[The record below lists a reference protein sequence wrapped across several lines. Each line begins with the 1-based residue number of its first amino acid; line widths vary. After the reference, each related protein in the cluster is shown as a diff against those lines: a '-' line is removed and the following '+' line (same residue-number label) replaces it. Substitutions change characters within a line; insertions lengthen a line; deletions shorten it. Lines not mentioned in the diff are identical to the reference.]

1 MSQPPEKE
9 TQAAVDNIVNAD
21 ANSNSNQQPTTTTT
35 TTTPLH
41 PTTSDVSSRFSVD
54 SNIDDEDGTGL
65 QPQAYDPEDAQS
77 QLSGNLSST
86 LSRAESLKMVRTET
100 VKSLKDLGLNKT
112 VSIVDPVRPTNI
124 NNPIFPEEYTLET
137 MTGLVPVE
145 TLHEMGRYRSATAK
159 AQSLK
164 RTRTGAS
171 VATSAAASSAAGTTS
186 AFRQGPETTEEE
198 AQTQTQTPLDEEAL
212 TPTSRDDQPFD
223 PEIQFV
229 TFFINDP
236 QNPHNWK
243 PALRWLY
250 TIILSMMVVCVAFG
264 SSIVTGALGSMSDKY
279 NVSLEVSILSC
290 SLMVLGFAVG
300 PLIWSPLSEQIGRRP
315 VYFISFGLYFIF
327 NIPCAVAPNI
337 GTILVCRFLCGVFAA
352 SGLANVG
359 GSISD
364 MFPTE
369 TRGKAIAYFA
379 AAPYGGPVLG
389 PLVGGFISRY
399 DGRISIVFWVN
410 FAFSGLMW
418 IVGSLIPET
427 YAPVIL
433 KKRAKLLR
441 KETGNEKIMTEQ
453 EAAGLSLKDIIQTCL
468 YRPLKF
474 ALTEPVLDL
483 MCFYVCLIYSLLYA
497 FFFAYPVVFGELYNY
512 GDDLVGM
519 MLIPIIIG
527 AGLALLTTPLI
538 ESYYVKMCHRRQP
551 TPEDRL
557 VGAMIGSPFPA
568 IALWILGATSE
579 KHVFWV
585 GPASSGLAFGYG
597 MVLIYYSLNNYIID
611 TYAKYAASA
620 LATKVFLRSAGGA
633 AFPLFTMQMYH
644 KLGLHW
650 ASWLLA
656 FITTAMIALPF
667 AFYKWGKS
675 LRKRFCRENFSAFPD
690 DDDEDEHEE
699 DISNST
705 DDKQE

>member
-1 MSQPPEKE
+1 MDDTK
-9 TQAAVDNIVNAD
+9 
-21 ANSNSNQQPTTTTT
+21 TTEMG
-35 TTTPLH
+35 
-41 PTTSDVSSRFSVD
+41 SDVNNNVQQTETINDTNPTVEAPLTNTSNDVQSLSSSSTGSSSGSSSRSSVD
-54 SNIDDEDGTGL
+54 DDDNL
-65 QPQAYDPEDAQS
+65 APQAYDPEDATS

-100 VKSLKDLGLNKT
+100 AASLKNKGLSRT
-112 VSIVDPVRPTNI
+112 VSIVDPVRPTTVD
-124 NNPIFPEEYTLET
+124 NPIFPEEYTMET
-137 MTGLVPVE
+137 ETGLVPVQ
-145 TLHEMGRYRSATAK
+145 TLHEIGRSRIPSKILTRRSTRRS
-159 AQSLK
+159 QSSK
-164 RTRTGAS
+164 NS
-171 VATSAAASSAAGTTS
+171 N
-186 AFRQGPETTEEE
+186 EEE
-198 AQTQTQTPLDEEAL
+198 IQEPIKEDEEAL
-212 TPTSRDDQPFD
+212 EASSKYDKPFD

-229 TFFINDP
+229 TFLINDP
-236 QNPHNWK
+236 ENPHNWK
-243 PALRWLY
+243 AVYRWSY
-250 TIILSMMVVCVAFG
+250 TILLSLMVVCVAFG
-264 SSIVTGALGSMSDKY
+264 SSIVTGALGLMNDKY
-279 NVSLEVSILSC
+279 HVSEEVSILSC
-290 SLMVLGFAVG
+290 SLMVLGFSVG

-379 AAPYGGPVLG
+379 AAPYGGPVIG

-399 DGRISIVFWVN
+399 YGKLSMIFWVN

-418 IVGSLIPET
+418 IVGSMIPET

-433 KKRAKLLR
+433 KRKAKRMR
-441 KETGNEKIMTEQ
+441 KDTGNDKIMTEQ
-453 EAAGLSLKDIIQTCL
+453 EAAGLTLKELVETCL

-474 ALTEPVLDL
+474 AITEPVLDL

-497 FFFAYPVVFGELYNY
+497 FFFAYPVVFGELYNF

-519 MLIPIIIG
+519 VLIPIIIG
-527 AGLALLTTPLI
+527 AGIALLTTPLI
-538 ESYYVKMCHRRQP
+538 ESRYVKMCHRRKP

-557 VGAMIGSPFPA
+557 IGAMIGSPFPA
-568 IALWILGATSE
+568 VALWILGATSE

-597 MVLIYYSLNNYIID
+597 MVLIYYSINNYIID

-667 AFYKWGKS
+667 AFYKWGKT
-675 LRKRFCRENFSAFPD
+675 LRKKFCRENYSAFD
-690 DDDEDEHEE
+690 DDSDDEAEGEGVASE
-699 DISNST
+699 DST
-705 DDKQE
+705 GD